1 MVLEAPAGLI
11 WRVPTLSPRLRYVL
25 EVLFGQ
31 WLGVPYRMVSAA
43 EWPSFS
49 VPTGWR
55 VLSYGTADLGEA
67 DLTVPYSGF
76 IEAEGTAFFLP
87 SWDEGGFFPGQG
99 DFRWDLPAM
108 AFYVLT
114 LYPLY
119 EWPYGYDQWGLYAW
133 HRAPFYQ
140 APFWRE
146 PFLLA
151 GAYRLLEQVGL
162 RWDRPTFHW
171 EVGWDIDHLFAF
183 RGRGGLRWW
192 LGGLKRRNLLY
203 RLQVRWGSQP
213 DPYDTLGAIVA
224 TFPPA
229 HSRFFFLLSQ
239 RHYLDSLVSP
249 YHPAIREAICRLHE
263 RGYPIGI
270 HPSYESREVPVLIQQ
285 EKALLEGYL
294 GQPVTFSRQHY
305 LRYRWPDLLVHLEEA
320 GLRED
325 YTLAFPERS
334 GFLLGTTL
342 PVPAYR
348 VDTERE
354 VPVRL
359 IGPALMDQVYLR
371 PGDREGLQAELYRLF
386 QVVEKTGGRL
396 HLIWHNSTYPELPR
410 TLFEERLP

>member
-1 MVLEAPAGLI
+1 MDLAAPAGLI
-11 WRVPTLSPRLRYVL
+11 WRVPAVSPRLRYVL

-31 WLGVPYRMVSAA
+31 WLRVPYRIVPAA

-55 VLSYGTADLGEA
+55 IVSYGTPHWGTA

-76 IEAEGTAFFLP
+76 VEAEGTAFCLP
-87 SWDEGGFFPGQG
+87 PWDEGGFFPGEG

-119 EWPYGYDQWGLYAW
+119 EWPYGYDRWGLYAW

-140 APFWRE
+140 APFWQQ
-146 PFLLA
+146 PFLLVRA
-151 GAYRLLEQVGL
+151 FELLARLGW
-162 RWDRPTFHW
+162 RWPKPPFHW
-171 EVGWDIDHLFAF
+171 EIGWDIDHLFAF

-192 LGGLKRRNLLY
+192 LGGLRRRDLLY
-203 RLQVRWGSQP
+203 RLQVRLGRLP
-213 DPYDTLGAIVA
+213 DPYDTLEALIA
-224 TFPPA
+224 TFPPQ

-239 RHYLDSLVSP
+239 RHRLDSLVSP
-249 YHPAIREAICRLHE
+249 HHPALQAAIHRLHE
-263 RGYPIGI
+263 RGYPVGI
-270 HPSYESREVPVLIQQ
+270 HPSYESRDAPHLIQQ
-285 EKALLEGYL
+285 EKALLEKYL

-305 LRYRWPDLLVHLEEA
+305 LRYRWPDLLVHLEQA

-348 VDTERE
+348 VDRE
-354 VPVRL
+354 QEVAVTL
-359 IGPALMDQVYLR
+359 WGPALMDQVYLR
-371 PGDREGLQAELYRLF
+371 PGDRTGLHAEMRRLF
-386 QVVEKTGGRL
+386 KVVEETGGVL
-396 HLIWHNSTYPELPR
+396 HFIWHNSTYAELPQD
-410 TLFEERLP
+410 LFAERLS